1 MYERPDKGKE
11 LAMSDDEII
20 GAWRRQTNL
29 VRGGLD
35 RSNFDEIAEAMYLT
49 SSYAY
54 DSAEQAQRAFKGEE
68 DHYLYSRYGN
78 PSVTMFEDRMKLMEG
93 AAVCQSTASGMG
105 AVFASLACMLGAG
118 DRLVASKAL
127 FGSCDYVC
135 TVLLPR
141 YGIKTV
147 TVATDD
153 LDEWEKAL
161 SEPTQAVFLE
171 TPSNPMMQLLDIA
184 SIAGLAHKVGARLVI
199 DNVFATP
206 VFQQP
211 LALGADIVMYSATKH
226 IDGQGRTLGGAVL
239 TNDVD
244 YYKDHMQMFI
254 RHTGP
259 TLSPFN
265 AWVLAKSLETL
276 ELRVRA
282 QAAAAAEIAEFLDG
296 KTGILKVVFPGLDSH
311 PQRDLVKKQMGGPGT
326 MVVFEL
332 DGDQA
337 RAFRFMN
344 ALKLIDISNNLGDA
358 KSMITH
364 PATTTHQ
371 RVSAD
376 ERAKLGIHENMVRL
390 SVGLED
396 VEDLKEDIEQALKS

>member
-1 MYERPDKGKE
+1 MSKNDKAGNE
-11 LAMSDDEII
+11 A
-20 GAWRRQTNL
+20 GGWRRQTNL

-35 RSNFDEIAEAMYLT
+35 RSHFDEISEGMYLT

-54 DSAEQAQRAFKGEE
+54 ESAEQAQRAFKGEE
-68 DHYLYSRYGN
+68 DHYMYSRYGN

-93 AAVCQSTASGMG
+93 AEICQSTASGMG
-105 AVFASLACMLGAG
+105 AVFASLACMLGSG

-135 TVLLPR
+135 TVLLPQ
-141 YGIKTV
+141 YGIETV
-147 TVATDD
+147 TVASSD
-153 LDEWEKAL
+153 LGEWEKAL
-161 SEPTQAVFLE
+161 SEPTKAVFLE
-171 TPSNPMMQLLDIA
+171 TPSNPMMQMLDIEA
-184 SIAGLAHKVGARLVI
+184 IAELAHKAGARLVV

-206 VFQQP
+206 IYQKP
-211 LALGADIVMYSATKH
+211 LALGADIVMYSTTKH

-239 TNDVD
+239 TNDAD
-244 YYKDHMQMFI
+244 YFKDHMRMFI

-265 AWVLAKSLETL
+265 AWLLTKSLETL
-276 ELRVRA
+276 ELRVRE
-282 QAAAAAEIAEFLDG
+282 QAAAAAEIADFLG
-296 KTGILKVVFPGLDSH
+296 TQGRITEVVFPGLDSH
-311 PQRDLVKKQMGGPGT
+311 PQYDLVQKQMSGPGT
-326 MVVFEL
+326 VVVFEL

-337 RAFRFMN
+337 RAFKFMN
-344 ALKLIDISNNLGDA
+344 ALRLIDISNNLGDA

-364 PATTTHQ
+364 PTTTTHQ

-376 ERAKLGIHENMVRL
+376 ERAELGIHENMVRL

-396 VEDLKEDIEQALKS
+396 VEDLKEDIAAALKA

>member
-1 MYERPDKGKE
+1 MSNKE
-11 LAMSDDEII
+11 KPE
-20 GAWRRQTNL
+20 GWRRQTNL

-35 RSNFDEIAEAMYLT
+35 RSHFDEISEAMYLT

-54 DSAEQAQRAFKGEE
+54 ETAEQAQRAFKGEE

-78 PSVTMFEDRMKLMEG
+78 PSVTMFEERMKLMEG
-93 AAVCQSTASGMG
+93 AAICQSTASGMG
-105 AVFASLACMLGAG
+105 AVFASLACMLKSG

-135 TVLLPR
+135 TVLLPQ
-141 YGIKTV
+141 YGIETE
-147 TVATDD
+147 TVATND
-153 LDEWEKAL
+153 LADWERAL
-161 SEPTQAVFLE
+161 SKPAKAVFLE
-171 TPSNPMMQLLDIA
+171 TPSNPMMQMLDIEA
-184 SIAGLAHKVGARLVI
+184 IAELAHNAGARLVV

-206 VFQQP
+206 IFQKP
-211 LALGADIVMYSATKH
+211 LEMGADIVMYSATKH

-239 TNDVD
+239 TNDEA
-244 YYKDHMQMFI
+244 YYQDHMRMFI

-265 AWVLAKSLETL
+265 AWVLTKSLETL

-282 QAAAAAEIAEFLDG
+282 QAVAASEIANFLDG
-296 KTGILKVVFPGLDSH
+296 KAGILNVVFPGLDSH
-311 PQRDLVKKQMGGPGT
+311 PQADLVAKQMSGPGT

-332 DGDQA
+332 NGDQA
-337 RAFRFMN
+337 RCFRFMN

-358 KSMITH
+358 KSMVTH
-364 PATTTHQ
+364 PTTTTHQ
-371 RVSAD
+371 RVSPD
-376 ERAKLGIHENMVRL
+376 ERAQLGIHENMVRL

-396 VEDLKEDIEQALKS
+396 VEDLKEDIAQAIEA